1 MSPTQSQVLYGL
13 WLAEAGQGSR
23 KQPPVEQLLAE
34 HHLMSS
40 VLLAM
45 EAEADGML
53 TGRSLRIDFW
63 RDLVDFNGNFVHLCH
78 RVKEEQHLIPALLGA
93 GLLDPSQ
100 ATALGHEHESGKSL
114 TLDLCQSVGDGDWE
128 SVLRLVSI
136 YAHLLRPHM
145 RREESGAFA
154 IASTLPTAVQHN
166 LQVAFEAVDR
176 SALEGRGRE
185 HYAQVARRLA
195 KACGLTTD
203 V

>member
-1 MSPTQSQVLYGL
+1 MSPTASRILYGV
-13 WLAEAGQGSR
+13 WLAEASVTGRQ
-23 KQPPVEQLLAE
+23 QPPVEQLIAE

-45 EAEADGML
+45 EAEAEGML
-53 TGRSLRIDFW
+53 TGRPLRPDFW

-78 RVKEEQHLIPALLGA
+78 RVKEEQHLIPALVAA
-93 GLLDPSQ
+93 GLLDPSL

-114 TLDLCQSVGDGDWE
+114 TLDLCDSVGNGDWE

-154 IASTLPTAVQHN
+154 GASTLPAAAQSE
-166 LQVAFEAVDR
+166 LSKAFEGVER
-176 SALEGRGRE
+176 TALQGRGRA
-185 HYAQVARRLA
+185 HYAEVARRLA
-195 KACGLTTD
+195 KACGLTTN